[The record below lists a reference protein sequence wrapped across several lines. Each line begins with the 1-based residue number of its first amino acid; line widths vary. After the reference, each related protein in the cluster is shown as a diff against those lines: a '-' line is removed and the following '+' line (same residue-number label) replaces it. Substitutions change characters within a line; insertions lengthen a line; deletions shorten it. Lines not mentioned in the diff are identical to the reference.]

1 MADVKVF
8 SIGADAAKD
17 KKSANV
23 FVVDPTPP
31 NGEIH
36 PPEDLFIYVKFSATP
51 RNRTTY
57 GGQDHG
63 AAYNSGVEDEVHFI
77 STEIKYNSAGKVVQD
92 GEPGSGQETYATTNW
107 TDIGGFYK
115 LDKDGNTKSSGV
127 LEGFGI
133 KSIDIKYNASLVPV
147 VDITFTD
154 VRGSA
159 LFDVVKD
166 KDRLSPYSLFFKLPY
181 PIFTLSIK
189 GYYGQK
195 VDFCLH
201 MTNWTSQFD
210 GTTGN
215 FDISAN
221 FLGYQQ
227 AFLNDMVIGNI
238 IGAVGT
244 QNGFDR
250 LNAIYDSQEGVNF
263 KPDSRRLDDFFN
275 QVSKIQVQYEILK
288 GKDES
293 FKKIKDKNGQLK
305 QLQNLKS
312 FMGSPISKQV
322 DSNDD
327 GEISDEEKEFA
338 KTANY
343 LTTKNHKD
351 VTIQNGSTIDDNI
364 LKHNKN
370 YLSIRDFLVINSVNE
385 INFKN
390 YIVTLNAII
399 NSYNKYVVKSG
410 LSKKSDDDLIRSF
423 NSTNDEDNYKNF
435 IVTKK
440 VNGAIDTDQLENTL
454 ANMHSSKDAPYYLS
468 AAWSRD
474 GDVKGNDGKN
484 NQEFNKTKF
493 ATEIKNNDFYP
504 KGGMNSKTNVFVV
517 DFREQRELVN
527 NEIITI
533 ERELIKLKKT
543 SEDALNLELE
553 KDFVE
558 VLGFSP
564 KIENCFT
571 IISNNTQA
579 MVETIYD
586 ITNKSEAE
594 SLLPGRVELLSKYE
608 TDIPLDMKLKTGI
621 AWPSIYDKDE
631 SDGSFNEIY
640 IGEAY
645 GVTTNDFPEYAF
657 VEDVFDVIVRKQ
669 KVLEQNTRN
678 SVISSLDTDNWFP
691 INPIDYEV
699 NPAIELIG
707 INSKNKLVDELLEKF
722 FTRSTILTN
731 YSLFDGS
738 TGLGDISKY
747 GEFDGIFFNEVIGGD
762 PKKYNEIKY
771 LLDEIE
777 LNLSSTIIPRS
788 SLIGSSTYYKENIS
802 DSSGDFLILEGDALG
817 LPKIG
822 NIPISGKRNPS
833 AEYILFNKDGI
844 TNNTSQL
851 ISKIESNSLYKDKIY
866 SSKSSINKNEDFFT
880 TKYTSTNL
888 TTNLMNNVWLD
899 PVAKNIQTTNKITK
913 IININNTTIYDID
926 YPNGGNKPNVTLEND
941 KPNVT
946 GNLSQD
952 NKESDINL
960 SITPE
965 VSFLNRTNF
974 AVDETNKTK
983 LEQFITESSLYKDQ
997 GSNKARAYLLLSSL
1011 PYKTFNDGVLKVTFP
1026 NKKYNGARV
1035 IR

>member
-147 VDITFTD
+147 VDIKFTD

-351 VTIQNGSTIDDNI
+351 VTIQNGSTID
-364 LKHNKN
+364 
-370 YLSIRDFLVINSVNE
+370 E
-385 INFKN
+385 
-390 YIVTLNAII
+390 
-399 NSYNKYVVKSG
+399 
-410 LSKKSDDDLIRSF
+410 
-423 NSTNDEDNYKNF
+423 
-435 IVTKK
+435 
-440 VNGAIDTDQLENTL
+440 
-454 ANMHSSKDAPYYLS
+454 
-468 AAWSRD
+468 
-474 GDVKGNDGKN
+474 
-484 NQEFNKTKF
+484 
-493 ATEIKNNDFYP
+493 
-504 KGGMNSKTNVFVV
+504 
-517 DFREQRELVN
+517 
-527 NEIITI
+527 
-533 ERELIKLKKT
+533 
-543 SEDALNLELE
+543 
-553 KDFVE
+553 
-558 VLGFSP
+558 
-564 KIENCFT
+564 
-571 IISNNTQA
+571 
-579 MVETIYD
+579 
-586 ITNKSEAE
+586 
-594 SLLPGRVELLSKYE
+594 
-608 TDIPLDMKLKTGI
+608 
-621 AWPSIYDKDE
+621 
-631 SDGSFNEIY
+631 
-640 IGEAY
+640 
-645 GVTTNDFPEYAF
+645 
-657 VEDVFDVIVRKQ
+657 
-669 KVLEQNTRN
+669 
-678 SVISSLDTDNWFP
+678 
-691 INPIDYEV
+691 
-699 NPAIELIG
+699 
-707 INSKNKLVDELLEKF
+707 
-722 FTRSTILTN
+722 
-731 YSLFDGS
+731 
-738 TGLGDISKY
+738 
-747 GEFDGIFFNEVIGGD
+747 
-762 PKKYNEIKY
+762 
-771 LLDEIE
+771 
-777 LNLSSTIIPRS
+777 
-788 SLIGSSTYYKENIS
+788 
-802 DSSGDFLILEGDALG
+802 
-817 LPKIG
+817 
-822 NIPISGKRNPS
+822 
-833 AEYILFNKDGI
+833 
-844 TNNTSQL
+844 
-851 ISKIESNSLYKDKIY
+851 
-866 SSKSSINKNEDFFT
+866 
-880 TKYTSTNL
+880 
-888 TTNLMNNVWLD
+888 
-899 PVAKNIQTTNKITK
+899 
-913 IININNTTIYDID
+913 
-926 YPNGGNKPNVTLEND
+926 
-941 KPNVT
+941 
-946 GNLSQD
+946 
-952 NKESDINL
+952 
-960 SITPE
+960 
-965 VSFLNRTNF
+965 
-974 AVDETNKTK
+974 
-983 LEQFITESSLYKDQ
+983 
-997 GSNKARAYLLLSSL
+997 
-1011 PYKTFNDGVLKVTFP
+1011 
-1026 NKKYNGARV
+1026 
-1035 IR
+1035 